1 MKLCAILLLSA
12 LAVGCGYSKPAT
24 TPPQA
29 GTMPVI
35 TGLVPPS
42 ANNSTSGG
50 GVAFTLEVD
59 GSQFNSDAVIN
70 FNGASQ
76 TTTFVSSSK
85 ITAMIATS
93 AIATAG
99 TVPVTVTNPGK
110 PGGQYGGG
118 TQPATST
125 AMNFT
130 IN

>member
-12 LAVGCGYSKPAT
+12 LAVGCGYSKTT
-24 TPPQA
+24 TPIQP

-35 TGLVPPS
+35 TGLVPNN

-59 GSQFNSDAVIN
+59 GSKLNSDAVIN
-70 FNGASQ
+70 FNGAPQ

-85 ITAMIATS
+85 ITAMIASS

-110 PGGQYGGG
+110 PGGLYGGG
-118 TQPATST
+118 TQPSTST

>member
-12 LAVGCGYSKPAT
+12 LAVGCGYSKTT
-24 TPPQA
+24 TPIQP

-35 TGLVPPS
+35 TGLVPTK

-59 GSQFNSDAVIN
+59 GSKFNSDAVIN
-70 FNGASQ
+70 FNGAPQ

-85 ITAMIATS
+85 ITAMIASS

-110 PGGQYGGG
+110 PGGLYGGG
-118 TQPATST
+118 TQPSTST

>member
-12 LAVGCGYSKPAT
+12 LAVGCGYSKST
-24 TPPQA
+24 TPAQP

-59 GSQFNSDAVIN
+59 GSKFNSDAVIN
-70 FNGASQ
+70 FNGVAQ
-76 TTTFVSSSK
+76 TTTFVSSAK
-85 ITAMIATS
+85 LTAMIAST

-99 TVPVTVTNPGK
+99 PVPVTVTNPGK

-118 TQPATST
+118 TQPSTST